1 MMEFKRD
8 EVREI
13 YDASLIQLNPES
25 PATTAFKSI
34 GMSIS
39 NNIVAILSRLILTIN
54 LILIGHIS
62 YKKKVLYELIITY
75 QVGIFILEIL
85 GKYFIIGL
93 IKYLFEEKEEKRELY
108 NLYIRMKT
116 ALVILVPVIIGI
128 VSISSYYLIYLLLY
142 KNLAIY
148 DDIIIKEIYFKFMIF
163 TPIIYLFEIL
173 FFLNIQFLNYQKQTK
188 EVFFYVFL
196 FIIAHLTLCWILLYI
211 IEIGILGITISYC
224 LNAFL
229 FYLFSNKYI
238 RKFGEGSNQNF
249 FFLIPINENFDGE
262 VFNELKKK
270 SFPSLLNLGEMFIIF
285 FLFFA
290 SLFTDK
296 NQLIVNIIY
305 LNFYELIVSINRGF
319 YYTLKRYILTNVES
333 AERRQK
339 YVFIFSSYYL
349 ILALSIFII
358 LLIFKNILLD
368 YYILYGWKKPLKIIS
383 DKLRIIFPLSFLINS
398 TRLLLSGMIRGMN
411 IPLPIIRKIF
421 YLIIYIILC
430 YFLCFKYELGIF
442 GLWISYLILILF
454 FILECIH
461 KAVIYLPQFFHNY
474 I

>member
-1 MMEFKRD
+1 MEFKRD

-173 FFLNIQFLNYQKQTK
+173 FFLNIQFLIY
-188 EVFFYVFL
+188 
-196 FIIAHLTLCWILLYI
+196 
-211 IEIGILGITISYC
+211 
-224 LNAFL
+224 
-229 FYLFSNKYI
+229 
-238 RKFGEGSNQNF
+238 
-249 FFLIPINENFDGE
+249 
-262 VFNELKKK
+262 KKK
-270 SFPSLLNLGEMFIIF
+270 
-285 FLFFA
+285 
-290 SLFTDK
+290 TK
-296 NQLIVNIIY
+296 
-305 LNFYELIVSINRGF
+305 
-319 YYTLKRYILTNVES
+319 
-333 AERRQK
+333 
-339 YVFIFSSYYL
+339 
-349 ILALSIFII
+349 
-358 LLIFKNILLD
+358 
-368 YYILYGWKKPLKIIS
+368 
-383 DKLRIIFPLSFLINS
+383 
-398 TRLLLSGMIRGMN
+398 
-411 IPLPIIRKIF
+411 
-421 YLIIYIILC
+421 
-430 YFLCFKYELGIF
+430 
-442 GLWISYLILILF
+442 
-454 FILECIH
+454 
-461 KAVIYLPQFFHNY
+461 
-474 I
+474 